1 LNDVTSSST
10 PLLRRALTA
19 LGIVLGVAA
28 ATAPTVFAH
37 TEFDVGEVAPGS
49 IVDLKLFVEN
59 ESSTAG
65 TTQVELRFPE
75 PLVIVGL
82 PTVEGWTAT
91 PVEGSVGA
99 EAIGVVW
106 VRPTASPDE
115 DPNLPLTIG
124 PLPAAEGRLQF
135 KVLQT
140 YSDGTEDAWIEV
152 WPVGAVEPDRPG
164 PVLDLVVGA
173 PGTIPAPGTIA
184 PVATDAA
191 TTNEPADTA
200 AGSITTVATTQPAT
214 PAVTS
219 PAATTAPADAD
230 DDSSNS
236 GVIIGIVIAVVVIAG
251 AAAVVTRRRS
261 RPN

>member
-1 LNDVTSSST
+1 MTSSST

-19 LGIVLGVAA
+19 LGIVLGVVAA
-28 ATAPTVFAH
+28 AAPTVFAH
-37 TEFDVGEVAPGS
+37 TEFDIGEVAPGS
-49 IVDLKLFVEN
+49 IVNLNLFVEN
-59 ESSTAG
+59 ESGTAG

-106 VRPTASPDE
+106 VRPTASPAE

-140 YSDGTEDAWIEV
+140 YSDGTEDAWIDV

-164 PVLDLVVGA
+164 PVLDLVAGA

-191 TTNEPADTA
+191 TTNAPADTA
-200 AGSITTVATTQPAT
+200 AGSTTTVATTEPAT
-214 PAVTS
+214 PAITS
-219 PAATTAPADAD
+219 PATTTPADAD
-230 DDSSNS
+230 ADSSNT

-251 AAAVVTRRRS
+251 AAAVVVVRRRS